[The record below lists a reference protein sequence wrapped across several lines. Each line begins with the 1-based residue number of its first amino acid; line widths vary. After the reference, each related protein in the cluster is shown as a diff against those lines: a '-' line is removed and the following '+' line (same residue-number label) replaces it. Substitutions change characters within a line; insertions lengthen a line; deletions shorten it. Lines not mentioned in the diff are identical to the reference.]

1 MTVKD
6 LGLGRIIWFGSLIVG
21 ITGATLDEKY
31 NECEVSRAG
40 CGGNA
45 LDWELHPNSPEM
57 EEELM
62 KQLKEEENGYEE
74 DDEEDGEAW

>member
-31 NECEVSRAG
+31 NECEVYRL
-40 CGGNA
+40 GGNP
-45 LDWELHPNSPEM
+45 LDWELRPNSPEM
-57 EEELM
+57 EEEL
-62 KQLKEEENGYEE
+62 KEMEVLEENGYDDE

>member
-21 ITGATLDEKY
+21 ITGATLE
-31 NECEVSRAG
+31 
-40 CGGNA
+40 
-45 LDWELHPNSPEM
+45 
-57 EEELM
+57 
-62 KQLKEEENGYEE
+62 EEENGY